1 MQVEFKKFEKLF
13 ALLSSA
19 PIYTIIEGIR
29 PRPWGCGKTEESCMN
44 DQIRQIAGRIRE
56 LREILEVDA
65 EELAGRVNVSP
76 EVYQSYENA
85 EADIPIG
92 VIYGVAEALGVDP
105 TVLLTGD
112 APRMSDYT
120 IVRGGKGVSVERY
133 DGYKFSSLAFNY
145 IGRMFDPMIVD
156 LEPMEKGPELVVHGG
171 QEFNYVIE

>member
-1 MQVEFKKFEKLF
+1 
-13 ALLSSA
+13 
-19 PIYTIIEGIR
+19 
-29 PRPWGCGKTEESCMN
+29 MN

-120 IVRGGKGVSVERY
+120 IVRGGKGVRSEERRV
-133 DGYKFSSLAFNY
+133 GK
-145 IGRMFDPMIVD
+145 
-156 LEPMEKGPELVVHGG
+156 EC
-171 QEFNYVIE
+171 